1 MTEQVTFQ
9 LRRGNST
16 GTTGWTTVNPV
27 LSQGEPGFE
36 IDTTT
41 LKIGNGSTNWDSLNK
56 LKFGQ
61 RVGIGF
67 EAGENLQGDNCI
79 AIGSFAGY
87 TGQAQS
93 SVAIGF
99 EAGLNSQ
106 GGLFGS
112 SIAIG
117 NNAGYTGQ
125 KESSI
130 AIGKLA
136 GYIGQGANS
145 IAIGNQAGYNT
156 STSQAANTIILN
168 ATGQPLNGGQTGL
181 YVAPIRLDSGGLP
194 LVYNTT
200 SKEITYTNVSQSIG
214 VTGSTGIGVTFSG
227 STYIVSSL
235 IGVTGSTGIGVT
247 FSGSTYIVSSLI
259 GITGSTG
266 IGVTFSGSTYTVSSL
281 VGITGDL
288 GIDVTFDGTTYTIAS
303 IGNSNS
309 SFGITF
315 CGTSF
320 LVDGAPFVGDQG
332 IYIPVNNPTTGYAY
346 VEISVPG
353 VTFNSIVNVSP
364 VVRGSTGVNNSNDW
378 SRVLGVENLNN
389 KIRVWTV
396 GPSTGI
402 YGNVV
407 GSTYAGFAWNVLS
420 FDGSGAM

>member
-27 LSQGEPGFE
+27 LAQGEPGFE

-79 AIGSFAGY
+79 AIGSLAGY
-87 TGQAQS
+87 TGQAES

-125 KESSI
+125 GANSI

-214 VTGSTGIGVTFSG
+214 ITGSTGIGVTFSGSTYIVSSLVGITGSTGIGVTFSG

-235 IGVTGSTGIGVT
+235 I
-247 FSGSTYIVSSLI
+247 
-259 GITGSTG
+259 
-266 IGVTFSGSTYTVSSL
+266 
-281 VGITGDL
+281 GITGDL

-320 LVDGAPFVGDQG
+320 LVDTASPGV
-332 IYIPVNNPTTGYAY
+332 INVPVNNPTTGYAY

-378 SRVLGVENLNN
+378 TRVLGVENLNN